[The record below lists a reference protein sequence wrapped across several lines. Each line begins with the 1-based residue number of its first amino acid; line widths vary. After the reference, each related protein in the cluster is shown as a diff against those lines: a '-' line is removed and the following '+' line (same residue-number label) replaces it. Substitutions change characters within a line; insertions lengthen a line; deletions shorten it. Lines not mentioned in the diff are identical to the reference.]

1 MGQNMVYHS
10 QHSAEFAGLRTGF
23 RGRKQ
28 VVCGTKTGN
37 RVLIDICDP
46 SASEAEI
53 NEALREGI
61 CERNVLGGI
70 ISALKA
76 RNIRIDID
84 M

>member
-1 MGQNMVYHS
+1 M
-10 QHSAEFAGLRTGF
+10 
-23 RGRKQ
+23 
-28 VVCGTKTGN
+28 VCGTKTGN